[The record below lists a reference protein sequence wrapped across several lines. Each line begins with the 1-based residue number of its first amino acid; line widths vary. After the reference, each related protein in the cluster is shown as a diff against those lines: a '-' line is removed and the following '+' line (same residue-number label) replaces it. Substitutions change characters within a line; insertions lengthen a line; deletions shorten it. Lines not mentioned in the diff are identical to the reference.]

1 MALDL
6 DWDGCRNVRDLGGFA
21 TPAGATAFGVFVRS
35 DNARELTPAGW
46 AAAREYG
53 IRAVLDLRSE
63 PECAADPPAQPE
75 FAHKRLSLFD
85 HFDGDAAY
93 RADLL
98 TRVEGLGA
106 ADRHRLLYREALEL
120 DAPRFAQAVG
130 FLADATGGVLFHCAG
145 GKDRTG
151 VLAALVLRLVGVPV
165 DAVADDYVRSEARLR
180 LADSSPRGVIDQVL
194 AGLEARHG
202 SVAAYLRQAG
212 VAEEALLDIRG
223 RLV

>member
-1 MALDL
+1 MPLDL

-21 TPAGATAFGVFVRS
+21 TPAGVTAFGVFVRS

-46 AAAREYG
+46 RAASEYG
-53 IRAVLDLRSE
+53 MRAVLDLRSE

-98 TRVEGLGA
+98 ARVSGLGA
-106 ADRHRLLYREALEL
+106 AEKHRTLYREALEL
-120 DAPRFAQAVG
+120 DSARFAEAVC
-130 FLADATGGVLFHCAG
+130 FLADADGGVLFHCAG

-151 VLAALVLRLVGVPV
+151 VLAALVLRLVDVPV
-165 DAVADDYVRSEARLR
+165 EAIEEDYVRSEARLR
-180 LADSSPRGVIDQVL
+180 LAESAPRDVINRVI
-194 AGLEARHG
+194 AETEARHG
-202 SVAAYLRQAG
+202 SIAAYLLQAG
-212 VAEEALLDIRG
+212 AAAGTLLDIRA